1 MVWTLLCHIGHV
13 QAQTIKKKL
22 SNDVE
27 LAFRRLELEALEV
40 AKNHADDSIIN
51 LFQNIYSNIYLFL
64 L

>member
-1 MVWTLLCHIGHV
+1 VPYRSCSSTNY
-13 QAQTIKKKL
+13 KKIL
-22 SNDVE
+22 SNNIE

-40 AKNHADDSIIN
+40 GQNHADDSIIN